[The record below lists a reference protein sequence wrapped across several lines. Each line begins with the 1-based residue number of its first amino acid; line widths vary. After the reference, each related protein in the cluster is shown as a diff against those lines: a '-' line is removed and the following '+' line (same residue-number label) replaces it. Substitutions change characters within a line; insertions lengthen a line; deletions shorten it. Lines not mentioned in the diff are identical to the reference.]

1 MAEKTYRGVQW
12 NSVTERWHSTVR
24 HAGKNYNCGMHLE
37 QKAAVIARDTCIL
50 NNGLKVALQIL
61 KPLNKK

>member
-12 NSVTERWHSTVR
+12 DTKIQQWRSMVR
-24 HAGKNYNCGMHLE
+24 HDGKTFNCGLHNE
-37 QKAAVIARDTCIL
+37 QKAAVIARDKMIL
-50 NNGLKVALQIL
+50 IHGLKVALQIL